1 MLIYSFITDY
11 QAFNLRYKDNTTR
24 DKNETKVDKQSA
36 NLGKN
41 NEPIQNRLSFLI
53 DCKSVILHHLAI
65 LSFPMVR
72 PAWDNW
78 WLLVDNNEYSPGET
92 FEYDFKANN
101 RLDFDFIPATEGEA
115 YIVMGVA
122 SELVTRSD
130 SIKLKVSSPE
140 INIRFRNVPDLML
153 VSEEAEFYLQLDT
166 ELYGVKASARFVKGS
181 GRVYISGYDATRGE
195 GVALEKNNL
204 VTFRPDATGQAVI
217 EFTVSSRYGLPV
229 KENVTIQVNQ

>member
-1 MLIYSFITDY
+1 MVFLSSCDDELKLVSRDFSVTLKSIDGNTAVVGKPINCTLTISD
-11 QAFNLRYKDNTTR
+11 LDPDNGDQILTR
-24 DKNETKVDKQSA
+24 FEVRDGD
-36 NLGKN
+36 G
-41 NEPIQNRLSFLI
+41 
-53 DCKSVILHHLAI
+53 VI
-65 LSFPMVR
+65 
-72 PAWDNW
+72 
-78 WLLVDNNEYSPGET
+78 LVDNNEYSHGET

-140 INIRFRNVPDLML
+140 INIRFQNVPDLML

-195 GVALEKNNL
+195 GVALEK
-204 VTFRPDATGQAVI
+204 TTW
-217 EFTVSSRYGLPV
+217 
-229 KENVTIQVNQ
+229 

>member
-1 MLIYSFITDY
+1 MRFGLFVSCDDELKLVSRDFSVTLKSIDVGTAVVGKPVNCTLTISD
-11 QAFNLRYKDNTTR
+11 LDPDNGDQILTR
-24 DKNETKVDKQSA
+24 FEVRDGD
-36 NLGKN
+36 G
-41 NEPIQNRLSFLI
+41 
-53 DCKSVILHHLAI
+53 VI
-65 LSFPMVR
+65 
-72 PAWDNW
+72 
-78 WLLVDNNEYSPGET
+78 LVDNNEYSPGET

-204 VTFRPDATGQAVI
+204 VTFGRMRPG
-217 EFTVSSRYGLPV
+217 RR
-229 KENVTIQVNQ
+229 

>member
-1 MLIYSFITDY
+1 MRKLVTALCALVFLLSCDDELKLVSRDFSVTLKSIDVGTAVVGKPVNCTLTISD
-11 QAFNLRYKDNTTR
+11 LDPDNGDQILTR
-24 DKNETKVDKQSA
+24 FEVRDWD
-36 NLGKN
+36 G
-41 NEPIQNRLSFLI
+41 
-53 DCKSVILHHLAI
+53 VI
-65 LSFPMVR
+65 
-72 PAWDNW
+72 
-78 WLLVDNNEYSPGET
+78 LVDNNEYSPGET

-181 GRVYISGYDATRGE
+181 GGYIFPGMMRQGARAWHWKKQPGDVPAGCDRTGGDRVYRFKPLRSASERECNDTSKSMKI
-195 GVALEKNNL
+195 
-204 VTFRPDATGQAVI
+204 
-217 EFTVSSRYGLPV
+217 
-229 KENVTIQVNQ
+229 

>member
-1 MLIYSFITDY
+1 MKKLVTALCALVFLSSCDDELKLVSRDFSVTLKSIDVGTAVVGKPVNCTLTISD
-11 QAFNLRYKDNTTR
+11 LDPDNGDQILTR
-24 DKNETKVDKQSA
+24 FEVRDGD
-36 NLGKN
+36 G
-41 NEPIQNRLSFLI
+41 
-53 DCKSVILHHLAI
+53 VI
-65 LSFPMVR
+65 
-72 PAWDNW
+72 
-78 WLLVDNNEYSPGET
+78 LVDNNEYSPGET

-166 ELYGVKASARFVKGS
+166 ELYGVKASARF
-181 GRVYISGYDATRGE
+181 
-195 GVALEKNNL
+195 
-204 VTFRPDATGQAVI
+204 
-217 EFTVSSRYGLPV
+217 
-229 KENVTIQVNQ
+229 

>member
-1 MLIYSFITDY
+1 MRKLVTALCALVFLLSCDDELKLVSRDFSVTLKSIDVGTAVVGKPVNCTLTISD
-11 QAFNLRYKDNTTR
+11 LDPDNGDQILTR
-24 DKNETKVDKQSA
+24 FEVRDGD
-36 NLGKN
+36 G
-41 NEPIQNRLSFLI
+41 
-53 DCKSVILHHLAI
+53 VI
-65 LSFPMVR
+65 
-72 PAWDNW
+72 
-78 WLLVDNNEYSPGET
+78 LVDNNEYSPGET

-181 GRVYISGYDATRGE
+181 GRVYISGMMRQGARAWHWKKQPGDVPAGCDR
-195 GVALEKNNL
+195 
-204 VTFRPDATGQAVI
+204 TGGDRVYRFKPLRSASERECNDTSKSMKI
-217 EFTVSSRYGLPV
+217 
-229 KENVTIQVNQ
+229 

>member
-1 MLIYSFITDY
+1 MVFLSSCDDELKLVSRDFSVTLKSIDVGTAVVGKPVNCTLTISD
-11 QAFNLRYKDNTTR
+11 LDPDNGDQILTR
-24 DKNETKVDKQSA
+24 FEVRDGD
-36 NLGKN
+36 G
-41 NEPIQNRLSFLI
+41 
-53 DCKSVILHHLAI
+53 VI
-65 LSFPMVR
+65 
-72 PAWDNW
+72 
-78 WLLVDNNEYSPGET
+78 LVDNNEYSPGET

-140 INIRFRNVPDLML
+140 INIRFRNVPALML
-153 VSEEAEFYLQLDT
+153 VSGEAEFYLQLDT

-195 GVALEKNNL
+195 GVALEK
-204 VTFRPDATGQAVI
+204 TTW
-217 EFTVSSRYGLPV
+217 
-229 KENVTIQVNQ
+229 

>member
-1 MLIYSFITDY
+1 MVFLLSCDDELKLVSRDFSVTLKSIDVGTAVVGKPVNCTLTISD
-11 QAFNLRYKDNTTR
+11 LDPDNGDQILTR
-24 DKNETKVDKQSA
+24 FEVRDRD
-36 NLGKN
+36 G
-41 NEPIQNRLSFLI
+41 
-53 DCKSVILHHLAI
+53 VI
-65 LSFPMVR
+65 
-72 PAWDNW
+72 
-78 WLLVDNNEYSPGET
+78 LVDNNEYSPGET